1 MSNKILMLLMGVLM
15 VFMLGMGGGLF
26 LMWQNLSAITAQ
38 VNADADPDADADA
51 EDEVPPEGGTVEH
64 PLGPIYALDTFI
76 VNLADKGGNRYLRVT
91 MDLELRNSELATEL
105 EKRLPQVRDSI
116 LMILPSKR
124 FADISSVE
132 GKIALRDEI
141 LATLNG
147 FLTQGQIT
155 NIYLKEFVV
164 Q

>member
-1 MSNKILMLLMGVLM
+1 MSNKILIIFIGVLM

-26 LMWQNLSAITAQ
+26 LMWSKLSAINVQ
-38 VNADADPDADADA
+38 GNANAGVQPGEAAA
-51 EDEVPPEGGTVEH
+51 VEP
-64 PLGPIYALDTFI
+64 PLGPIYSLETFI

-91 MDLELRNSELATEL
+91 IDLELGTPQLEGELN
-105 EKRLPQVRDSI
+105 KRLPQIRDSI

-124 FADISSVE
+124 FEDISSVE

-141 LATLNG
+141 LGKLNG
-147 FLTQGQIT
+147 FLAQGKIS
-155 NIYLKEFVV
+155 NMYFKEFVV